1 MMPLMVLAL
10 VFTPLR
16 FSTVAPA
23 APPVMPPPKFKV
35 PAPAPLPLALLFAK
49 VYVPPPPWIMSGAL
63 MVAMALVAVSE
74 PRTWMVPPLLRSRE
88 LPAVLPMK

>member
-1 MMPLMVLAL
+1 
-10 VFTPLR
+10 
-16 FSTVAPA
+16 
-23 APPVMPPPKFKV
+23 
-35 PAPAPLPLALLFAK
+35 
-49 VYVPPPPWIMSGAL
+49 